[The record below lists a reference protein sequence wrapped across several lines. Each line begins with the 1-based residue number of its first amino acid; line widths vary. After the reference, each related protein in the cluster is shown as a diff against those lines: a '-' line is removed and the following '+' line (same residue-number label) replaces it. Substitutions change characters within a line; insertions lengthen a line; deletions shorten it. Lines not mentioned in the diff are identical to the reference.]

1 MTAAVHQLTCACGRI
16 LTVRS
21 GSASCPTCEAVYRVA
36 VECRPMTPAEQRV
49 AAAHLR
55 GERLA
60 TEEPTVTQ
68 KEGLR

>member
-1 MTAAVHQLTCACGRI
+1 MTAAVHQITCPCGRI
-16 LTVRS
+16 LHVCS

-36 VECRPMTPAEQRV
+36 VERRVMTPAEQRI

-55 GERLA
+55 GERLPA
-60 TEEPTVTQ
+60 EEPTVTV